1 MQQGDRIEQM
11 VREIAARHGVAL
23 GRDDPI
29 LMLLTI
35 NERLLRDGEQSQR
48 DLLNEFKSELE
59 GMSQRVG
66 EQARL
71 QTTAAL
77 QETLAVGQ
85 SAISQAASSSST
97 SVAEVVRAEVRNNA
111 RAVQAQL
118 RDARRVSIMNMGAS
132 VLLLL
137 AALLV
142 AWAG

>member
-71 QTTAAL
+71 QATAAL

-97 SVAEVVRAEVRNNA
+97 SVAEVVRAEMRNNA

-142 AWAG
+142 AWAR